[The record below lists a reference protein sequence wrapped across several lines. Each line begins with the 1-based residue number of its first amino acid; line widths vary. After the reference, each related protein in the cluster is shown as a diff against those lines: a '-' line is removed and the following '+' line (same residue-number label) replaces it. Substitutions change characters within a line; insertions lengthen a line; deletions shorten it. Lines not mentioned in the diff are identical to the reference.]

1 MSGSILKRT
10 VRKVFRMMG
19 IEVARVRPQLQIPAA
34 AGGTFGE
41 FTDSRGDTFPLIAGY
56 RKRIWGADWDEMI
69 RQRTT
74 PTNEAVRQMALV
86 SKGRNQVDVLESF
99 LTLHGFTIRGK
110 SVLEIGC
117 YDGAACYALL
127 EKGAK
132 KAAGIDLAQG
142 YVPSP
147 VPSEAEVR
155 ESASWLD
162 RLRETVRAEFD
173 QMNVDL
179 TAGRVTFHDVDV
191 CNLTEKSEYDV
202 VLSSSTLEH
211 IIDYGTGF
219 KRMYES
225 LKPGGVS
232 IHNYHPFF
240 CSSRRSFRYS
250 RLSLG
255 PRTAHL

>member
-1 MSGSILKRT
+1 
-10 VRKVFRMMG
+10 MMG

-41 FTDSRGDTFPLIAGY
+41 FTDSRGDTFPLTAGY

-132 KAAGIDLAQG
+132 KAARDRFGSGLCSVTGPVGGGSSGVSVVAR
-142 YVPSP
+142 PS
-147 VPSEAEVR
+147 AGN
-155 ESASWLD
+155 SAS
-162 RLRETVRAEFD
+162 
-173 QMNVDL
+173 
-179 TAGRVTFHDVDV
+179 RV
-191 CNLTEKSEYDV
+191 
-202 VLSSSTLEH
+202 
-211 IIDYGTGF
+211 
-219 KRMYES
+219 
-225 LKPGGVS
+225 
-232 IHNYHPFF
+232 
-240 CSSRRSFRYS
+240 
-250 RLSLG
+250 
-255 PRTAHL
+255 